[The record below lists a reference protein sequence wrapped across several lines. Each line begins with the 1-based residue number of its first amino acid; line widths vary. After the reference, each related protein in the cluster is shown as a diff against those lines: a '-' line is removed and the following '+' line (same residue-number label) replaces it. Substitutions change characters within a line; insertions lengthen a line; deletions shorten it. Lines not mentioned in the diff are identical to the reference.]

1 MVHLKVAAN
10 SEGETLQRS
19 LTAAAVGEDPSVRRC
34 RRGNE
39 AGDRAGA
46 RSRARPIARAGLSP
60 LSSVQIP
67 WAVQRSSGGGGG
79 GSLIF
84 SVQSSTCDVQTT
96 LQ

>member
-1 MVHLKVAAN
+1 MEHLKVAAN
-10 SEGETLQRS
+10 SGGERLQRS
-19 LTAAAVGEDPSVRRC
+19 LTAAAVGEDSSERTSVRRC
-34 RRGNE
+34 NE

-46 RSRARPIARAGLSP
+46 RSRARPLARAGLSP

-84 SVQSSTCDVQTT
+84 SV
-96 LQ
+96 